1 MLSEAEFHES
11 LRQERRQSL
20 AAGRAFAEACRRSDL
35 QAFHETVNFI
45 NEATCDGW
53 RHAMRWAAR
62 LDQRVDEAI
71 SEAFLKAWI
80 ENKSIADNFE
90 SSSMLIPALRNLLPA
105 YTGLGLRLYR
115 GGSAREVRR
124 RRYGLSWSTHIHVA
138 EKFAAD
144 GRQCSEGGSCVVET
158 DAPCTAIIGSTELA
172 GDYYN
177 EGEYLVDRRLLGS
190 IRVTRRFSQIGGDEF
205 RRAMREQM
213 APGDGG

>member
-105 YTGLGLRLYR
+105 YTGLGLPALPRWIREGKSVAAGTVSR
-115 GGSAREVRR
+115 GPRTYMSPRNSPPTAGNARKAEVA
-124 RRYGLSWSTHIHVA
+124 L
-138 EKFAAD
+138 
-144 GRQCSEGGSCVVET
+144 
-158 DAPCTAIIGSTELA
+158 
-172 GDYYN
+172 
-177 EGEYLVDRRLLGS
+177 
-190 IRVTRRFSQIGGDEF
+190 
-205 RRAMREQM
+205 
-213 APGDGG
+213 